1 MLQIFDQP
9 PANLWNCATHELAD
23 VLGGPALIRLPGQ
36 QTQPLFIATLLHGN
50 ESTGWN
56 AVCDLMRNAGAH
68 ALPRAVTLFVGNVH
82 AAREGLRHLDGQ
94 PDYNRIWH
102 GHQGPESALAA
113 QVLAEV
119 TREQPIACV
128 DLHNTSGENPVY
140 GCVHRLDDASPA
152 LARHFADTLVLV
164 RHPESMLSIALS
176 ALAPSATVECGK
188 PGNQAV
194 TERISERLLALLA
207 DTGFAGARNA
217 AHTSLPDVRIMRSV
231 ARVRIP
237 DHLSFTMSGADADL
251 SLLADLERHNF
262 NLIPDG
268 TLIARIRPGCDAR
281 LEAFDDNGIDV
292 ADRYFRREGDTLV
305 AAGAILPS
313 MFTPNERIVRQ
324 DCLCYLME
332 SVQSAR
338 AS

>member
-9 PANLWNCATHELAD
+9 PANLWNCAAHELAD

-217 AHTSLPDVRIMRSV
+217 AHTSLPD
-231 ARVRIP
+231 
-237 DHLSFTMSGADADL
+237 L
-251 SLLADLERHNF
+251 SLLANLERHNF